1 MFIREQC
8 VSRYV
13 TKPANFSAEE
23 QDQLFRLLRQLDG
36 DSSATQRD
44 LAAAVGV
51 SLGRLNTLLRSA
63 TDASLVER
71 ITKDSADKRQRVAYA
86 LTLKGASEKNR
97 LTDIF
102 LARKFAEY
110 DALHAELT
118 GTASGFSPLKGR
130 TKLMQNNLAPIPEL
144 YVSYD
149 SAQKLKVEA
158 ADLTSHDLT
167 PRQICDLELLMNG
180 GFNPLK
186 GFLSEA
192 DYDSVVD
199 NMRLTTGELWPMPI
213 TLDVSKDFA
222 DSIELGQDIALRD
235 QEGVILGT
243 MTVTD
248 KWVPN
253 KAKEAEKVFG
263 ADDLAHP
270 AVNYLHHTAGEVYL
284 GGPVTGIQQPV
295 HYDFRARRDTPNELR
310 AYFRKMGWRK
320 IVAFQTRNP
329 LHRAHQELTFRA
341 AREAEANLL
350 IHPVV
355 GLTKPGD
362 IDHFTRVRCYEAV
375 LDQYPASTT
384 TMSLLNLAM
393 RMAGPREAVWH
404 GLIRKNHGCTHFIVG
419 RDHAGPGKNS
429 AGEDFYGPYDAQ
441 DLFREHQE
449 EIGITMVDF
458 KHMVYVQERAQYEP
472 ADEIADK
479 DDVTILNISGT
490 ELRRRLAEGLE
501 IPEWFSFP
509 TVVQELRKSK
519 PPRAKQGFTVFFT
532 GFSGSGKSTIA
543 NALMVKLM
551 EMGGRPVTLL
561 DGDIVRKNLSSE
573 LGFSKEHRDL
583 NIRRIGYVA
592 SEITKN
598 GGIAICAPIA
608 PYASTRRA
616 VREDIEAFGAFVEVH
631 VATTIEECE
640 RRDRKGLYKLA
651 REGKIKEFTGISDP
665 YDVPENPE
673 LSVETENVEVD
684 NCAHQVLLKLESMGL
699 IKA

>member
-1 MFIREQC
+1 MNAQHAI
-8 VSRYV
+8 
-13 TKPANFSAEE
+13 ANLPEE
-23 QDQLFRLLRQLDG
+23 DDLFLLLRQLDVAPEA
-36 DSSATQRD
+36 SQRATAEA
-44 LAAAVGV
+44 LGI
-51 SLGRLNTLLRSA
+51 SLGRLNAYLRAA
-63 TDASLVER
+63 TEAGLVSKTQR
-71 ITKDSADKRQRVAYA
+71 AGPDKRQRFAYA
-86 LTLKGASEKNR
+86 LTLAGAREKAK
-97 LTDIF
+97 LVDAF

-118 GTASGFSPLKGR
+118 GTSSKFVPIKHR
-130 TKLMQNNLAPIPEL
+130 TELVQNNLAPIPEL
-144 YVSYD
+144 YVSYE

-186 GFLSEA
+186 GFLSEE
-192 DYDSVVD
+192 DYNGVVED
-199 NMRLTTGELWPMPI
+199 MRLADGTLWPMPI
-213 TLDVSKDFA
+213 TLDVNDKFA
-222 DSIELGQDIALRD
+222 DSVELGQDIALRD
-235 QEGVILGT
+235 QEGVILAT

-253 KAKEAEKVFG
+253 KAREAEKVFG
-263 ADDLAHP
+263 ADDDAHP
-270 AVNYLHHTAGEVYL
+270 AVNYLHNHAGSVYL

-310 AYFRKMGWRK
+310 SYFRKLGWRK
-320 IVAFQTRNP
+320 VVAFQTRNP

-341 AREAEANLL
+341 AKEAQANLL
-350 IHPVV
+350 IHPIV
-355 GLTKPGD
+355 GMTKPGD
-362 IDHFTRVRCYEAV
+362 VDHFTRVRCYEAV
-375 LDQYPASTT
+375 LDKYPASTT

-404 GLIRKNHGCTHFIVG
+404 GLIRANHGCTHFIVG

-441 DLFREHQE
+441 DLYRAHQS
-449 EIGITMVDF
+449 EIGCEMVDF

-472 ADEIADK
+472 ADEIKDK
-479 DDVTILNISGT
+479 DNVTILNISGT

-509 TVVQELRKSK
+509 EVVKELRRTK
-519 PPRAKQGFTVFFT
+519 PPRSQQGFTVFFT

-608 PYASTRRA
+608 PYATTRRA
-616 VREDIEAFGAFVEVH
+616 VREDIEQYGAFVEVH
-631 VATTIEECE
+631 VATSIEECE

-665 YDVPENPE
+665 YDVPQNPE
-673 LSVETENVEVD
+673 LSVETENVDVD
-684 NCAHQVLLKLESMGL
+684 NCAHQVILKLESMGL
-699 IKA
+699 IAAE

>member
-1 MFIREQC
+1 M
-8 VSRYV
+8 
-13 TKPANFSAEE
+13 TDADAA
-23 QDQLFRLLRQLDG
+23 LFQLLRQLDLAPAA
-36 DSSATQRD
+36 SQRAT
-44 LAAAVGV
+44 AAALGV
-51 SLGRLNTLLRSA
+51 SLGRLNA
-63 TDASLVER
+63 QIKDAIARGFIRLDQR
-71 ITKDSADKRQRVAYA
+71 DSADRRQRVAYG
-86 LTLKGASEKNR
+86 LTAKGAAEKSR
-97 LTDIF
+97 LTDLF

-118 GTASGFSPLKGR
+118 GASSKLVPNLNRISP
-130 TKLMQNNLAPIPEL
+130 MQSNLSPIPEL
-144 YVSYD
+144 FVSYD
-149 SAQKLKVEA
+149 SAQKLKTEA
-158 ADLTSHDLT
+158 GELTSHDLT

-180 GFNPLK
+180 GFAPLK
-186 GFLSEA
+186 GFLGEE
-192 DYDSVVD
+192 DYNSVVD
-199 NMRLTTGELWPMPI
+199 TMRLADGTLWPMPI
-213 TLDVSKDFA
+213 TLDVSEKFA
-222 DSIELGQDIALRD
+222 DEIELGQDIALRD
-235 QEGVILGT
+235 QEGVILAT

-248 KWVPN
+248 KWAPN
-253 KAKEAEKVFG
+253 KAHEAEKVFG
-263 ADDLAHP
+263 ADDDAHP
-270 AVNYLHHTAGEVYL
+270 AVNYLHNKAGAVYL

-295 HYDFRARRDTPNELR
+295 HYDFKARRDTPNELR
-310 AYFRKMGWRK
+310 AYFRKMGWRRV
-320 IVAFQTRNP
+320 VAFQTRNP

-341 AREAEANLL
+341 AREAQANLL

-355 GLTKPGD
+355 GMTKPGD
-362 IDHFTRVRCYEAV
+362 VDHFTRVRCYEAV
-375 LDQYPASTT
+375 LDKYPAATT
-384 TMSLLNLAM
+384 TMSLLPLAM

-404 GLIRKNHGCTHFIVG
+404 GLIRKNYGCTHFIVG

-429 AGEDFYGPYDAQ
+429 AGDDFYGPYDAQ
-441 DLFREHQE
+441 DLFREHQDE
-449 EIGITMVDF
+449 MGIEMVDF

-479 DDVTILNISGT
+479 DNVTILNISGT
-490 ELRRRLAEGLE
+490 ELRRRLREGLE

-509 TVVQELRKSK
+509 EVVKELRRTS
-519 PPRAKQGFTVFFT
+519 PPRSQQGFTVFFT

-608 PYASTRRA
+608 PYSATRRA
-616 VREDIEAFGAFVEVH
+616 VREDIEAFGAFVEIH
-631 VATTIEECE
+631 VATSLEECE

-665 YDVPENPE
+665 YDEPKNPE
-673 LSVETENVEVD
+673 LRLDTESVDVD
-684 NCAHQVLLKLESMGL
+684 NCAHQVLLKLEAMGL
-699 IKA
+699 IAA

>member
-1 MFIREQC
+1 MTSLSASSTLRED
-8 VSRYV
+8 
-13 TKPANFSAEE
+13 
-23 QDQLFRLLRQLDG
+23 DQLFRLLRQLEKAPEA
-36 DSSATQRD
+36 SQRATAEA
-44 LAAAVGV
+44 LGI
-51 SLGRLNTLLRSA
+51 SLGTLNTQLRAAQNAGLIVVSNRPGP
-63 TDASLVER
+63 DR
-71 ITKDSADKRQRVAYA
+71 RQRFAYA
-86 LTLKGASEKNR
+86 LTPEGTAVKNR
-97 LTDIF
+97 LIDAF
-102 LARKFAEY
+102 LARKFTEY
-110 DALHAELT
+110 AALHAELT
-118 GTASGFSPLKGR
+118 GSASDLVPLKYR
-130 TKLMQNNLAPIPEL
+130 SKLMQSNLAPIPEL

-149 SAQKLKVEA
+149 SAQKLKIEA
-158 ADLTSHDLT
+158 GELTSHDLT

-180 GFNPLK
+180 GFYPLK
-186 GFLSEA
+186 GFLGED
-192 DYDSVVD
+192 DYNGVVE
-199 NMRLTTGELWPMPI
+199 NMRLADGQLWPMPI
-213 TLDVSKDFA
+213 TLDVSEDFA
-222 DSIELGQDIALRD
+222 AKIEEGQDIALRD
-235 QEGVILGT
+235 QEGVILAT

-248 KWVPN
+248 KYIPN
-253 KAKEAEKVFG
+253 KSKEAEKVFG

-270 AVNYLHHTAGEVYL
+270 AVNYLHNSAGKVYL

-310 AYFRKMGWRK
+310 AYFRKLGWRK

-341 AREAEANLL
+341 AKEAQANLL

-362 IDHFTRVRCYEAV
+362 VDHFTRVRCYEAV
-375 LDQYPASTT
+375 LDKYPASTT

-404 GLIRKNHGCTHFIVG
+404 GLIRKNHGCTHMIVG

-429 AGEDFYGPYDAQ
+429 AGDDFYGPYDAQ
-441 DLFREHQE
+441 ELFREHQA
-449 EIGITMVDF
+449 EIGCEMVDF

-472 ADEIADK
+472 ADEIEDK
-479 DDVTILNISGT
+479 DNITILNISGT

-509 TVVQELRKSK
+509 EVVKELRRTK
-519 PPRAKQGFTVFFT
+519 PPRSKQGFTVFFT

-561 DGDIVRKNLSSE
+561 DGDVVRKHLSSE
-573 LGFSKEHRDL
+573 LGFSKEHRDI
-583 NIRRIGYVA
+583 NIKRIGYVA

-608 PYASTRRA
+608 PYTATRRA
-616 VREDIEAFGAFVEVH
+616 VREMIEEYGAFCEVH

-640 RRDRKGLYKLA
+640 KRDRKGLYKLA

-665 YDVPENPE
+665 YEEPQNPE
-673 LSVETENVEVD
+673 LRVETENVEVD
-684 NCAHQVLLKLESMGL
+684 NCAHQVILKLESMGL
-699 IKA
+699 IAGS